1 MMNEPS
7 TRSVLLLLW
16 MFGTSKVASCVLR
29 FTCGVGTVSA
39 TAVERTVGSFTRRRD
54 LISARSRQDLGALHS
69 EARRRQEGV
78 ELPVATAEVGLA
90 AVRKVYVRVL
100 LHDLVRRGCSRRRG
114 RGGGRR
120 RRGRGR
126 RRRRRRCSR
135 RRRGGRSRSR
145 NRNRR
150 KRRSYGRRRRDRGGR
165 KRPLAVPAAIVALAL
180 LAGAIQILRGAA
192 PAELVTEWWRRRR
205 HGGRGECGRRRR

>member
-39 TAVERTVGSFTRRRD
+39 TAVGRTVGSFTRRRD

-90 AVRKVYVRVL
+90 AVRKVNVRVL
-100 LHDLVRRGCSRRRG
+100 LDGMVRRGYSRRRG

-126 RRRRRRCSR
+126 RRRRRCSR

-145 NRNRR
+145 IRNRR
-150 KRRSYGRRRRDRGGR
+150 KRRSYGRRRWDRGGR

-180 LAGAIQILRGAA
+180 QAGAIQILRGAA
-192 PAELVTEWWRRRR
+192 PVELVTE
-205 HGGRGECGRRRR
+205 

>member
-1 MMNEPS
+1 VMNEPS

-29 FTCGVGTVSA
+29 LTCGVGTVSA

-69 EARRRQEGV
+69 EARRREEGV
-78 ELPVATAEVGLA
+78 ELPVATSEVGLA
-90 AVRKVYVRVL
+90 AVSKVYVRVL
-100 LHDLVRRGCSRRRG
+100 LDDMFWRSCSRRRE

-126 RRRRRRCSR
+126 RRRRRRRCS
-135 RRRGGRSRSR
+135 SV
-145 NRNRR
+145 
-150 KRRSYGRRRRDRGGR
+150 SYGRRRWDRGGR

-180 LAGAIQILRGAA
+180 QAGAIQILRGAA